1 MQQGGHRGGD
11 VNVPALVGLG
21 QAARE
26 ALEQP
31 PAGVRAVRGPG
42 LADWIARRRPL
53 TEAERR
59 LNRAAAQWMLSLPPP
74 ARPMELVRRFPR
86 VANALC
92 ASWADPQ
99 AALQVLEGLLMDRRG
114 GRQGFPREVAGELV
128 ALRDHLVREM
138 RLNPR

>member
-1 MQQGGHRGGD
+1 MKVQFYLLTLFLGVVLTVHLAMNGM
-11 VNVPALVGLG
+11 VG
-21 QAARE
+21 AAI
-26 ALEQP
+26 
-31 PAGVRAVRGPG
+31 G
-42 LADWIARRRPL
+42 
-53 TEAERR
+53 
-59 LNRAAAQWMLSLPPP
+59 N
-74 ARPMELVRRFPR
+74 PR